1 MKVIVFGATGGTGRQ
16 LVQQALEQGHEVT
29 AFLRSPE
36 RLGLSHAKLRLVQ
49 GDVLDAAAVER
60 VMSGHDAVLCA
71 LGAPALKTGVI
82 RSAGTRNIVA
92 AMETA
97 GVRRLICQTSL
108 GYGDSKAVL
117 KITPFVFRF
126 IIAPILLREGF
137 ADHARQEEHIR
148 ASRLDWVIA
157 RPGNL
162 TDGSRT
168 GRYRHG
174 FAADDRTIKGEISRA
189 DVADF
194 MLRQLTDD
202 AYLSKTPGLS
212 Y

>member
-1 MKVIVFGATGGTGRQ
+1 MKVIVFGASGGTGRQ

-36 RLGLSHAKLRLVQ
+36 KLGLSHANLRLAK
-49 GDVLDAAAVER
+49 GDALDAAAIER
-60 VMSGHDAVLCA
+60 VMPGHNAVLCA
-71 LGAPALKTGVI
+71 LGAPALKTGTI
-82 RSAGTRNIVA
+82 RSVGTRNIVA
-92 AMETA
+92 AMEKA
-97 GVRRLICQTSL
+97 GVKRLICQTSL

-117 KITPFVFRF
+117 KVTSFFFRF
-126 IIAPILLREGF
+126 IVVPLLLRQGF
-137 ADHARQEEHIR
+137 ADHERQEAHIK
-148 ASRLDWVIA
+148 ASNLDWVIA

-162 TDGSRT
+162 TDGTRT

-174 FAADDRTIKGEISRA
+174 FAADDRSIRGEISRA

-202 AYLSKTPGLS
+202 IYLGQTPGLS

>member
-1 MKVIVFGATGGTGRQ
+1 MKLIIFGATGGTGRQ
-16 LVQQALEQGHEVT
+16 LAEQALAQGHAVT
-29 AFLRSPE
+29 AFLRSPG
-36 RLGLSHAKLRLVQ
+36 RLGLSHGNLTSVQ
-49 GDVLDAAAVER
+49 GDVLDAAAVSR
-60 VMSGHDAVLCA
+60 AMPGHDAVLCA

-92 AMETA
+92 AMERA

-108 GYGDSKAVL
+108 GYGDSRAVL

-126 IIAPILLREGF
+126 IIAPLLLRQGF
-137 ADHARQEEHIR
+137 ADHARQEEHIK
-148 ASRLDWVIA
+148 SSNLDWVIA

-162 TDGSRT
+162 TDAGST

-174 FAADDRTIKGEISRA
+174 FAADDPTIKAEISRA

-194 MLRQLTDD
+194 MLRQLTDNS
-202 AYLSKTPGLS
+202 YLGKTPGLS

>member
-1 MKVIVFGATGGTGRQ
+1 MKLIVFGATGGTGRQ

-36 RLGLSHAKLRLVQ
+36 KLRLSHANLRLAQ
-49 GDVLDAAAVER
+49 GDVLDAAAVAR
-60 VMSGHDAVLCA
+60 AVPGHDAVLCA
-71 LGAPALKTGVI
+71 LGAPALKTGVV

-92 AMETA
+92 AMEKA
-97 GVRRLICQTSL
+97 GVRRLVCQTSL

-117 KITPFVFRF
+117 KRTSFVFRF
-126 IIAPILLREGF
+126 IIAPFLLRGVF
-137 ADHARQEEHIR
+137 ADHARQEDCIK
-148 ASRLDWVIA
+148 ASSLEWVIA

-162 TDGSRT
+162 TDAGRS

-174 FAADDRTIKGEISRA
+174 FAADDPTITAEISRA

-194 MLRQLTDD
+194 MLRQLADN
-202 AYLSKTPGLS
+202 AYLRKTPGLS

>member
-36 RLGLSHAKLRLVQ
+36 KLGLSHANLRLAK
-49 GDVLDAAAVER
+49 GDALDAAAVER
-60 VMSGHDAVLCA
+60 AMPGHDAVLCA
-71 LGAPALKTGVI
+71 LGAPALKTGTI

-92 AMETA
+92 AMEKA
-97 GVRRLICQTSL
+97 GVRRLVCQTSL

-117 KITPFVFRF
+117 KRTSFVFRF
-126 IIAPILLREGF
+126 IIAPFLLRGVF
-137 ADHARQEEHIR
+137 ADHARQEDCIK
-148 ASRLDWVIA
+148 ASSLEWVIA

-162 TDGSRT
+162 TDAGRS

-174 FAADDRTIKGEISRA
+174 FAADDPTITAEISRA

-194 MLRQLTDD
+194 MLRQLADN
-202 AYLSKTPGLS
+202 AYLRKTPGLS